1 MKWLLIGV
9 IVVEAIAILYL
20 LRGRYQR
27 KKKYNRL
34 HKKYRAGQKTIAEL
48 QEREQDTEEQI
59 DKLATHDMVVEL
71 FESGV
76 DIEAISEQLEIP
88 QSKVEMT
95 LRFEKMK
102 KYGSQ

>member
-1 MKWLLIGV
+1 MRWLLIG
-9 IVVEAIAILYL
+9 IIAVEAIVILYL
-20 LRGRYQR
+20 LRGKHRL
-27 KKKYNRL
+27 KKELHHL
-34 HKKYRAGQKTIAEL
+34 HKKYKSGQKTIVEL
-48 QEREQDTEEQI
+48 QEQEQDAEEPV
-59 DKLATHDMVVEL
+59 DKLATHDRIVEM

-76 DIEAISEQLEIP
+76 DVEAISEQLEIP

>member
-1 MKWLLIGV
+1 MNWLLIGA
-9 IVVEAIAILYL
+9 IAVEAVVILYL
-20 LRGRYQR
+20 LRGKYRL
-27 KKKYNRL
+27 KKELHRL
-34 HKKYRAGQKTIAEL
+34 HKKYKSGQKTIVKL
-48 QEREQDTEEQI
+48 QEQDTEELI
-59 DKLATHDMVVEL
+59 DKLATHDRIVEM

-76 DIEAISEQLEIP
+76 DVEAISEQLETP

>member
-1 MKWLLIGV
+1 MKWLLIGA
-9 IVVEAIAILYL
+9 IVVETALVLYL

-34 HKKYRAGQKTIAEL
+34 YEKYKAGQKTIVEL
-48 QEREQDTEEQI
+48 QEQEQDTEEQI
-59 DKLATHDMVVEL
+59 DKLATHDIVVEL
-71 FESGV
+71 FESGADV
-76 DIEAISEQLEIP
+76 EEISKQLEIP

-95 LRFEKMK
+95 LKFEKMK

>member
-9 IVVEAIAILYL
+9 IVAEAASILYL
-20 LRGRYQR
+20 LRGRHQQ

-34 HKKYRAGQKTIAEL
+34 YEKYRAGQKTILEL
-48 QEREQDTEEQI
+48 QEQEQDTEEQI
-59 DKLATHDMVVEL
+59 DKLATHDIVVEL
-71 FESGV
+71 FESGADV
-76 DIEAISEQLEIP
+76 EEISKQLEIP

-95 LRFEKMK
+95 LKFEKMK

>member
-1 MKWLLIGV
+1 MKWLLVGI
-9 IVVEAIAILYL
+9 IAAEAVVILYL
-20 LRGRYQR
+20 LRGRHR
-27 KKKYNRL
+27 LKKELHRL
-34 HKKYRAGQKTIAEL
+34 HKKYKSGQETIVEM
-48 QEREQDTEEQI
+48 QEQDTEEPI
-59 DKLATHDMVVEL
+59 DKLVTHDRIVEM

-76 DIEAISEQLEIP
+76 DVEAISEQLEIP

>member
-9 IVVEAIAILYL
+9 IAAEAVVILYL
-20 LRGRYQR
+20 LQGKYRL
-27 KKKYNRL
+27 KKELRHL
-34 HKKYRAGQKTIAEL
+34 HKKHKAGQKTIVEL
-48 QEREQDTEEQI
+48 QEQEIEEPI
-59 DKLATHDMVVEL
+59 DKLATHDKIVEM

-76 DIEAISEQLEIP
+76 DAEVISEQLEIP
-88 QSKVEMT
+88 QNKVEMT